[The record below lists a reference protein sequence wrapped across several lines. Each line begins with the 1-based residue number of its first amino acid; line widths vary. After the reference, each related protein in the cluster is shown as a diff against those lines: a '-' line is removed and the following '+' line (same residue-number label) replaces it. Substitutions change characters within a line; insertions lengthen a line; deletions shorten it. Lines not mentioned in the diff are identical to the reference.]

1 MWNFLGAERQINK
14 VQEGKFCILEFIE
27 IKSFS
32 HLCVSLHH
40 NVSSLLLPQEE
51 RRPSVA
57 LTLSLY
63 PSTFHPSPTSSPFTF
78 HIIFT
83 RSTSS
88 LHPPPPTSVS
98 PSLLPH
104 LPPPTFTCSILLHL
118 LPRLGLTFRL
128 LHLPP
133 LIHPSPPSSLAPPSE
148 DIKLTVCD

>member
-14 VQEGKFCILEFIE
+14 VQEGKFCILELIE
-27 IKSFS
+27 IKTFS

-40 NVSSLLLPQEE
+40 NVSSLLSPQEE

-104 LPPPTFTCSILLHL
+104 LPPHFYMFNPFTPPPSVRPYPSLPSSPSSPSILLLRPL
-118 LPRLGLTFRL
+118 LP
-128 LHLPP
+128 
-133 LIHPSPPSSLAPPSE
+133 PPSE

>member
-27 IKSFS
+27 IKTFS

-40 NVSSLLLPQEE
+40 NVSPSSCLRRREDLLL
-51 RRPSVA
+51 
-57 LTLSLY
+57 LSLCHCI
-63 PSTFHPSPTSSPFTF
+63 HPHFIPPPHPLRSPFT
-78 HIIFT
+78 
-83 RSTSS
+83 SS
-88 LHPPPPTSVS
+88 LPEARPPFI
-98 PSLLPH
+98 H
-104 LPPPTFTCSILLHL
+104 LPQPLSLRAFYLTSPPTFTCSILLHL
-118 LPRLGLTFRL
+118 LPQLGLTLHF